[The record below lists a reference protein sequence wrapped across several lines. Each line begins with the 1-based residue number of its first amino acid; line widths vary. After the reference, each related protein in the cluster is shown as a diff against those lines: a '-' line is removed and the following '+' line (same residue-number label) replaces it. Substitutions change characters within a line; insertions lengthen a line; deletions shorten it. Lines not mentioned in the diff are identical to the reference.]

1 MEEFKSG
8 FVTII
13 GRTNVGKST
22 LINLLVGEKVAAIAN
37 KVQTTRNAIKGIVNR
52 ENSQIVFTD
61 TPGIH
66 KPKHK
71 LNQTMVETSFATI
84 PDSDLILFLIEAT
97 SDEIGKGD
105 RIILEK
111 IKESKR
117 KTILIINKIDLVK
130 REKLLNLIDLY
141 SKEYNFEAV
150 IPISAYQP
158 KYKEII
164 LDEIEKNLKPG
175 PAYYDVEEYTD
186 QTMRQLAE
194 ETIREKALKLFLSKD
209 INEVNKLTA
218 ELNEYNRI
226 RQETE
231 KNIYEEALNLIQKEH
246 IEEKN
251 TIVVAGEGWH
261 HGVIG
266 IVASK
271 ITELYFKPSILLC
284 EEDGECKGSGRS
296 IPGFDLHE
304 ALMECNDTIDKFGG
318 HAMAVGINIKKEK
331 VEEFKEEFEKIA
343 KEKEVDKII
352 PILNLD
358 AEIKLDDVNKE
369 MVDSLKELEPFG
381 EANKMPI
388 FAFRNLKIDSIRSL
402 SEGKHLR
409 LSVKDNKNIINAIG
423 FNMGVLADTYRI
435 GDRVDIAG
443 NLEINSFNGVD
454 SIQINIK
461 DIMKSI

>member
-52 ENSQIVFTD
+52 KNSQIVFTD

-175 PAYYDVEEYTD
+175 PAYYDTEEYTD
-186 QTMRQLAE
+186 QTLRQLAE
-194 ETIREKALKLFLSKD
+194 ETIREKALKL
-209 INEVNKLTA
+209 
-218 ELNEYNRI
+218 LNDEIPHGIYV
-226 RQETE
+226 ETD
-231 KNIYEEALNLIQKEH
+231 KMKFR
-246 IEEKN
+246 K
-251 TIVVAGEGWH
+251 TKTGEGIYDVSATIYCLRNSH
-261 HGVIG
+261 KGIIIG
-266 IVASK
+266 KQGSMLKK
-271 ITELYFKPSILLC
+271 IGSTARFEIERLL
-284 EEDGECKGSGRS
+284 DCK
-296 IPGFDLHE
+296 
-304 ALMECNDTIDKFGG
+304 
-318 HAMAVGINIKKEK
+318 V
-331 VEEFKEEFEKIA
+331 
-343 KEKEVDKII
+343 
-352 PILNLD
+352 
-358 AEIKLDDVNKE
+358 
-369 MVDSLKELEPFG
+369 
-381 EANKMPI
+381 
-388 FAFRNLKIDSIRSL
+388 NLKLWVKVQKNWRDS
-402 SEGKHLR
+402 
-409 LSVKDNKNIINAIG
+409 DYMMKNFG
-423 FNMGVLADTYRI
+423 YRE
-435 GDRVDIAG
+435 D
-443 NLEINSFNGVD
+443 E
-454 SIQINIK
+454 
-461 DIMKSI
+461 M